1 MWLLS
6 VTCLER
12 HQLRAFGPSFHP
24 FLHCAAQNMNVIAG
38 ATILDQEE
46 KIDLW
51 YKRIW
56 KVLSSAGILGF
67 CLLILIF

>member
-46 KIDLW
+46 KIVPKSW
-51 YKRIW
+51 QSYGW
-56 KVLSSAGILGF
+56 EGV
-67 CLLILIF
+67 